1 MMGVKRGL
9 FSNEAGQGTGA
20 IPSASADVKHPAEQ
34 GLVQAFSVYVDT
46 LLVCTATAL
55 MILSAGTFNILDAKT
70 GEMLLANDPGLG
82 ANYVGYT
89 QAAVDSVIGGFGSVF
104 VSIAL
109 AFFVFTTVMAYYFY
123 SESSVMYLC
132 NLKKGFSPKVEKIL
146 IRILQIVIL
155 GSVVFGAVKEA
166 NTVWTLGDIGVGLMA
181 WVNVVAIIILA
192 PKAFAALK
200 EYENSIK

>member
-1 MMGVKRGL
+1 M
-9 FSNEAGQGTGA
+9 
-20 IPSASADVKHPAEQ
+20 KHPAEQ

-70 GEMLLANDPGLG
+70 GDMLVANSPELG

-89 QAAVDSVIGGFGSVF
+89 QAAVDSVIGGFGSIF

-109 AFFVFTTVMAYYFY
+109 AFFVFTTVMAYYFD
-123 SESSVMYLC
+123 SESSLMYLC
-132 NLKKGFSPKVEKIL
+132 NTSKKISKRTENIL
-146 IRILQIVIL
+146 IRILQIAL
-155 GSVVFGAVKEA
+155 LSSVVFGAVKEA
-166 NTVWTLGDIGVGLMA
+166 NLVWTLGDLGVGIMA

-192 PKAFAALK
+192 PKAISALR
-200 EYENSIK
+200 EYEHLIKKN

>member
-1 MMGVKRGL
+1 
-9 FSNEAGQGTGA
+9 
-20 IPSASADVKHPAEQ
+20 
-34 GLVQAFSVYVDT
+34 
-46 LLVCTATAL
+46 

-70 GEMLLANDPGLG
+70 GEMLVANDPGLG

-104 VSIAL
+104 VSVAL

-123 SESSVMYLC
+123 SESSIMYLC
-132 NLKKGFSPKVEKIL
+132 SLKDNFSRKKENLM
-146 IRILQIVIL
+146 IRILQAVIL
-155 GSVVFGAVKEA
+155 AAVVFGAVKEA

-200 EYENSIK
+200 EYEKS